1 MTKAIRGGRNGETST
16 PEAGKCIRVSP
27 ADHTG
32 LVNDPRPIGLF
43 DSGVGGLT
51 VLDAVA
57 RRLPSENLLYLGDTA
72 RLPYGTKS
80 PETVRRYSRRAVE
93 LLLGRGI
100 KALVVAC
107 NTASALALDLIE
119 EISPVPV
126 VGVVAPGA
134 AAALAAVRALEGAG
148 GSPAPIAVLATEA
161 TVASDAYGRAVRALD
176 PRRKVLHTPCP
187 LFVPLAEEGW
197 TDNEVARAAAER
209 YLAPV
214 RASGARVVVL
224 GCTHYPLLKE
234 TIAAALSP
242 GTLLV
247 DSADAAARA
256 LEVALPAAA
265 RRGGDGA
272 GETHVLVTDSSER
285 LARIAGRFLGREA
298 ARLELV
304 DLP

>member
-1 MTKAIRGGRNGETST
+1 VTDR
-16 PEAGKCIRVSP
+16 
-27 ADHTG
+27 
-32 LVNDPRPIGLF
+32 RPIGLF

-57 RRLPSENLLYLGDTA
+57 RRLPAENLLYLGDTA

-80 PETVRRYSRRAVE
+80 PETVRRYARRAVE
-93 LLLGRGI
+93 YLLARDV

-126 VGVVAPGA
+126 IGVVAPGA
-134 AAALAAVRALEGAG
+134 AAAVAAARVREAAG
-148 GSPAPIAVLATEA
+148 EAPGPIAVLATEA

-176 PRRKVLHTPCP
+176 PSREVLHTACP

-197 TDNEVARAAAER
+197 VDNEVARAAAAR

-214 RASGARVVVL
+214 RAALARVVVL
-224 GCTHYPLLKE
+224 GCTHYPLLAG
-234 TIAAALSP
+234 TIADALAP
-242 GTLLV
+242 GTRLV
-247 DSADAAARA
+247 DSAEATAAAVDAALAPPVRS
-256 LEVALPAAA
+256 
-265 RRGGDGA
+265 GSGA
-272 GETHVLVTDSSER
+272 PGETHLLVTDASER

-298 ARLELV
+298 ARLEKI
-304 DLP
+304 DL

>member
-1 MTKAIRGGRNGETST
+1 MTDA
-16 PEAGKCIRVSP
+16 
-27 ADHTG
+27 
-32 LVNDPRPIGLF
+32 RPVGLF

-57 RRLPSENLLYLGDTA
+57 RHLPSEDLLYLGDTA

-80 PETVRRYSRRAVE
+80 PETVRRYARRAVE
-93 LLLGRGI
+93 YLLTHGI

-126 VGVVAPGA
+126 VGVVVPGA
-134 AAALAAVRALEGAG
+134 AAAVAAARARERLGDA
-148 GSPAPIAVLATEA
+148 STPIAVLATEA
-161 TVASDAYGRAVRALD
+161 TVASDAYGRAVRSLD
-176 PRRKVLHTPCP
+176 PSRTVLYTACP

-214 RASGARVVVL
+214 RSSGARVVVL
-224 GCTHYPLLKE
+224 GCTHYPLLKK

-242 GTLLV
+242 GTVLV
-247 DSADAAARA
+247 DSAESVAAA
-256 LEVALPAAA
+256 LETALPAGV
-265 RRGGDGA
+265 RRGAGPP
-272 GETHVLVTDSSER
+272 GETHLLVTDASPR
-285 LARIAGRFLGREA
+285 LTRIAGRFLGREA
-298 ARLELV
+298 ARLTLV

>member
-1 MTKAIRGGRNGETST
+1 MT
-16 PEAGKCIRVSP
+16 
-27 ADHTG
+27 D
-32 LVNDPRPIGLF
+32 LRPVGLF

-80 PETVRRYSRRAVE
+80 PETVRRYARRAVE
-93 LLLGRGI
+93 YLLSHEI

-134 AAALAAVRALEGAG
+134 AAAVAAARSREGAG
-148 GSPAPIAVLATEA
+148 AASTPIAILATEA

-176 PRRKVLHTPCP
+176 PSRAVLHTACP

-197 TDNEVARAAAER
+197 TDNEVAGAAAEK

-224 GCTHYPLLKE
+224 GCTHYPLLKR

-242 GTLLV
+242 GTVLV
-247 DSADAAARA
+247 DSAEAAAIA
-256 LEVALPAAA
+256 LGDALPAGA
-265 RRGGDGA
+265 RRAAGPT
-272 GETHVLVTDSSER
+272 GETHLLVTDASAR
-285 LARIAGRFLGREA
+285 LTRIAGRFLGREA
-298 ARLELV
+298 ARLTLV